1 MIKYEN
7 TRGST
12 VRLQTAKGTVILAGF
27 ETIELSEDVH
37 HPYFVTKTKVRKKA
51 APAQK
56 AAAKKDAPKKSVP
69 PIQETKSAK
78 KE

>member
-12 VRLQTAKGTVILAGF
+12 VRLQTSKGTVILAGF
-27 ETIELSEDVH
+27 KTIELDEDVH
-37 HPYFVTKTKVRKKA
+37 HPYFITKTTVREKA

-56 AAAKKDAPKKSVP
+56 AATKKDAPKKSH
-69 PIQETKSAK
+69 K
-78 KE
+78 KTVSEE